1 MNLANKVSELLEQ
14 IDLENLDD
22 LTWRGTLDNGEWK
35 ILLHKEQSGEKYNI
49 IIKKRDRV
57 E

>member
-14 IDLENLDD
+14 IAVENLND
-22 LTWRGTLDNGEWK
+22 LAWRGPLDDGEWK

-49 IIKKRDRV
+49 VIKKRDRT

>member
-14 IDLENLDD
+14 IALENLDD
-22 LTWRGTLDNGEWK
+22 LVWRGLLEDGEWK
-35 ILLHKEQSGEKYNI
+35 ILLHKEQSGEKYTI
-49 IIKKRDRV
+49 AIKKRDRT